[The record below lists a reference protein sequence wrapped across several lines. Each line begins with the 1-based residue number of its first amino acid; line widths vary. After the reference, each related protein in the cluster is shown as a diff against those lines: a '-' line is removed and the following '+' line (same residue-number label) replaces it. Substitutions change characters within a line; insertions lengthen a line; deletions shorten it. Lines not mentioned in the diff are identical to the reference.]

1 LDKWQRQKEKE
12 QIRQESIRN
21 GLRKK
26 STGITAMKKEEQE
39 KRMNLIGIVLSLDIV
54 GMKA

>member
-1 LDKWQRQKEKE
+1 MVASERKGTDLARK
-12 QIRQESIRN
+12 SIKN